1 MHKHRTPP
9 ETFDIFPSPVSVYSY
24 SKHEEVKEL
33 IYRVISESNE
43 TLNSNSNAL
52 FHYGNDMG
60 ESILYNEGFEN
71 FKNWVEECCE
81 DYVQKVLGNYLPDK
95 MMVTDSWVNIANKG
109 AFQYY
114 HYHGNSIVS
123 GTYYINFDEEHVP
136 LFFKHPNTFEGQHLP
151 VFEMEKGPT
160 TKYNS
165 DARIN
170 VYEGGLYL
178 WRSHMPHGYPVN
190 PKDDRISLSMNFI
203 PNYISSGKYGFK
215 ATTISREEVQQ
226 MRDSISP

>member
-9 ETFDIFPSPVSVYSY
+9 ETFDIFPSPVSVYNY
-24 SKHEEVKEL
+24 DKHEELKEL
-33 IYRVISESNE
+33 TYRFLSEANE
-43 TLNSNSNAL
+43 TTNATSSAL

-60 ESILYNEGFEN
+60 ESVLYNKHYEEFR
-71 FKNWVEECCE
+71 KWAEECCE
-81 DYVQKVLGNYLPDK
+81 DYIQKVLGSSLQGSV
-95 MMVTDSWVNIANKG
+95 MVTDSWINVANKG

-114 HYHGNSIVS
+114 HYHANSMVS
-123 GTYYINFDEEHVP
+123 GTYYINFDEHVP
-136 LFFKHPNTFEGQHLP
+136 LFFRHPTTFDGYHLP
-151 VFEMEKGPT
+151 TLELHKGDIT

-178 WRSHMPHGYPVN
+178 WKSNLSHGYPAN

-203 PNYISSGKYGFK
+203 PNYITSGKYGFK
-215 ATTISREEVQQ
+215 TSIVGREEV
-226 MRDSISP
+226 